1 MQPLHDIQQAFFRVV
16 YENEFSLSSEIKDA
30 KGLNG
35 ESRLK
40 VYQSSILGI
49 QTDALAAVY
58 PVIKKLVG
66 DEFFLAMGKA
76 YLRKYF
82 SPSGDLHNLGGQMAE
97 FLQDFEPAKSLPYL
111 ADVAKLEWIWH
122 RIFHA
127 ADEENLDF
135 NELAKIPVE
144 QHGQLQFYL
153 RDGARLLASPY
164 PVHRIWQLNQ
174 DDCKD
179 EESVDLD
186 EGGVQLLVTRN
197 GYEIEMHPLNDDEW
211 KFLQL
216 IQLGVSLSGITEK
229 IPEYPLDELLPQ
241 CVAKGWINRFEIR
254 A

>member
-1 MQPLHDIQQAFFRVV
+1 MQPLHELQQAFFRAV
-16 YENEFSLSSEIKDA
+16 YENEFVLSEQIKDT
-30 KGLNG
+30 KNLNG
-35 ESRLK
+35 ESRIK

-82 SPSGDLHNLGGQMAE
+82 SPSGDLHNLGGQMAD
-97 FLQDFEPAKSLPYL
+97 FLQDFEPAKTLPYL
-111 ADVAKLEWIWH
+111 PDVARLEWVWH

-127 ADEENLDF
+127 ADEDNLDF
-135 NELAKIPVE
+135 DELAKIPAE
-144 QHGQLQFYL
+144 QHGVLQFYL

-174 DDCKD
+174 DEYTG
-179 EESVDLD
+179 EESIDLD
-186 EGGVQLLVTRN
+186 EGGVLLLITRN
-197 GYEIEMHPLNDDEW
+197 GYEIEIHQLNDDEW

-216 IQLGVSLSGITEK
+216 IQLGVSLTVITEK
-229 IPEYPLDELLPQ
+229 IPELPLDELLPK
-241 CVAKGWINRFEIR
+241 CVAKGWITRFEIR
-254 A
+254 E